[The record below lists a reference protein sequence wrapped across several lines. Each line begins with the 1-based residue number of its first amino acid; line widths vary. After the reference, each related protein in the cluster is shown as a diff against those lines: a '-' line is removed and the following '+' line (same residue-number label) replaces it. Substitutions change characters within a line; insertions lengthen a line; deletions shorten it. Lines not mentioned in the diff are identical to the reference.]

1 MAYHLARRGI
11 LVTLLEQGP
20 APATGV
26 TGESFA
32 WISSSG
38 SDRPGGFVHENRQP
52 MSTTSGGATAPR
64 EFEHLVSRL
73 PQSEAA
79 AGTCPHC
86 VDTPR
91 RWQAPF
97 PQRMR
102 KHVGRQPAS

>member
-38 SDRPGGFVHENRQP
+38 NDRPGGFVHANRQP
-52 MSTTSGGATAPR
+52 MSTTSGGATAPPGIR
-64 EFEHLVSRL
+64 TL
-73 PQSEAA
+73 SEPLAA
-79 AGTCPHC
+79 VRSGG
-86 VDTPR
+86 
-91 RWQAPF
+91 W
-97 PQRMR
+97 
-102 KHVGRQPAS
+102 HVPALR